1 MRLSRK
7 DWNNYATKLSKI
19 NKTAGRKMQE
29 YIDKYGTDDVDRLI
43 AVAYALITKYGEA
56 ASATSCQMYDEVAA
70 LEKVHVPPAEPK
82 PTQHIKY
89 VEKAIRSTL
98 DRAPSLVPSTISELV
113 KRTGEETTLRNAKRD
128 GAYFAWVPNGDSCP
142 FCITLASN
150 GWRRA
155 SNKTIKGDHADH
167 IHKNCDCTFA
177 ISFNGPGHIEGY
189 DPDKYLEMYNNAE
202 GTTWK
207 DKVNSMRR
215 AEYAANKDA
224 INAQKRVA
232 YAKRMEAE
240 ASNKRR
246 KALNQET
253 LVEHGLTNSR
263 DYKAKI
269 DELSDDIK
277 ESRAITQSAKQIL
290 AHRDGTNFEDLAFY
304 DTVSGKLKINK
315 SFNFFENGISACKP
329 NKLMEAM
336 LEKAGDYTIIGIHNH
351 PKSGAPSIADIITA
365 RDRKYK
371 YGIVLGHNGTVY
383 KYSVSKGFSDLG
395 NGEFFLEKLERAV
408 YNKDSKRMKDALDSL
423 SKIGIKMEV
432 R

>member
-1 MRLSRK
+1 MKLSRK
-7 DWNNYATKLSKI
+7 EWSNYVGKLSMI
-19 NKTAGRKMQE
+19 NQTAGRKMRE
-29 YIDKYGTDDVDRLI
+29 WIERHGTGDIESLVT
-43 AVAYALITKYGEA
+43 VAYALTTKYGEA
-56 ASATSCQMYDEVAA
+56 ASATSCAMYDAIA
-70 LEKVHVPPAEPK
+70 HRQKANVPPAEPK
-82 PTQHIKY
+82 PTQNIKY
-89 VEKAIRSTL
+89 VDKAIRGTL
-98 DRAPSLVPSTISELV
+98 ERTPDMVPETVSEMV
-113 KRTGEETTLRNAKRD
+113 KRTGSETTLKNAKRD
-128 GAYFAWVPNGDSCP
+128 GAYFAWVPNGDTCP

-155 SNKTIKGDHADH
+155 SKKTIEGDHADH
-167 IHKNCDCTFA
+167 IHKNCDCEFA
-177 ISFNGPGHIEGY
+177 INFGGPGQIEGY

-202 GTTWK
+202 GDTWQ

-215 AEYAANKDA
+215 ADYAANKDK
-224 INAQKRVA
+224 INEQKRAA

-240 ASNKRR
+240 ESNRRR

-253 LVEHGLTNSR
+253 LVEHGLTNSG
-263 DYKAKI
+263 DYKKKI

-315 SFNFFENGISACKP
+315 SFDFFENGISACKP

-336 LEKAGDYTIIGIHNH
+336 LKKAGDYTIVGIHNH

-371 YGIVLGHNGTVY
+371 YGIVLGHNGVVY
-383 KYSVSKGFSDLG
+383 KYSVSKDFSDMG

-408 YNKDSKRMKDALDSL
+408 YNKDGKRMKDALDSL